1 LPLSGSFLLNTPCL
15 FFKDWTFLEW
25 DQISD
30 RGIIFLKTKALPL
43 NPPLKSFLYEKF
55 TFSVKLGR

>member
-1 LPLSGSFLLNTPCL
+1 LNTPCL

-30 RGIIFLKTKALPL
+30 RGIIFFKTKALPL

-55 TFSVKLGR
+55 TFPVKLGR